1 MLFRLAAVHDYLML
15 THHCIYI
22 RTKGEH
28 CYFIMLITY
37 YWRFYMKQLLL
48 DVING
53 LVMAGFVV
61 TTTLWFIV
69 IGG

>member
-1 MLFRLAAVHDYLML
+1 
-15 THHCIYI
+15 
-22 RTKGEH
+22 
-28 CYFIMLITY
+28 
-37 YWRFYMKQLLL
+37 MKQLLL
-48 DVING
+48 DVTNG